1 MNAIRNAT
9 RKATKTQQDVIEAIG
24 YVRVSTVEQA
34 ASGLGL
40 EAQRRR
46 ITAYCEAQ
54 GWQLVEIV
62 ADEGVSAKT
71 MVRPGL
77 ARAVSLL
84 APGRILVA
92 LKLDRLTRGGA
103 RGLDELTE
111 QVLASGGDWATVEGS
126 YDTSSAMGRF
136 MTRLVAEIA
145 QLEREQTAER
155 TVQALS
161 VKRENGERLGT
172 TPLGFVT
179 VEGEDGQM
187 RVRPDEDGQA
197 TVRMARDWR
206 RQGLSLR
213 QIAARLTETGR
224 PTQRGGRWSAG
235 NVARLLETRY
245 LEQVMWEQ
253 GMQEGQAA

>member
-1 MNAIRNAT
+1 MAT
-9 RKATKTQQDVIEAIG
+9 RKAVKQAAQEITEAIG
-24 YVRVSTVEQA
+24 YVRVSTAEQA
-34 ASGLGL
+34 DSGLGL

-46 ITAYCEAQ
+46 IAAYCEAQ
-54 GWQLVEIV
+54 GWDLVQIV
-62 ADEGVSAKT
+62 ADEGLSGKALD
-71 MVRPGL
+71 RPGL
-77 ARAVSLL
+77 ARAVGLL
-84 APGRILVA
+84 RPGRILVA

-155 TVQALS
+155 TMQALG
-161 VKRENGERLGT
+161 VKRENRERLGT

-179 VEGEDGQM
+179 IEDADGARHVRLDENGQH
-187 RVRPDEDGQA
+187 
-197 TVRMARDWR
+197 TVRLAREWR

-213 QIAARLTETGR
+213 QIAAKLTDHKR
-224 PTQRGGRWSAG
+224 PTLRGGRWSAG
-235 NVARLLETRY
+235 NVARLIEPRY
-245 LEQVMWEQ
+245 LETIDGTAPERT
-253 GMQEGQAA
+253 AA